1 MRLLKFILINLFFYA
16 LLKMPGLLAGKPIP
30 SSVIT
35 MYMFFII
42 VTVLLVMTITDEGA
56 EDLFAPARSLLEDP
70 SKAFARNV
78 LFAVLPIVA
87 ALSVYYLAAEPA
99 PPFELRSAHPAPPGA
114 VRAYGKVYE
123 LDGLENP
130 LRSIEKEDP
139 AAFKEMVREGG
150 EVYFR
155 NCLFCHGAK
164 LDGRG
169 HYAHAMD
176 PLPMPFTGS
185 DTIAQLKESYLFWR
199 IVKGGPGLPREGG
212 PNISSMP
219 AWEDE
224 LTEEEVWKVI
234 LFLYDYT
241 GNRPRSWK
249 D

>member
-1 MRLLKFILINLFFYA
+1 
-16 LLKMPGLLAGKPIP
+16 
-30 SSVIT
+30 V
-35 MYMFFII
+35 
-42 VTVLLVMTITDEGA
+42 
-56 EDLFAPARSLLEDP
+56 
-70 SKAFARNV
+70 
-78 LFAVLPIVA
+78 
-87 ALSVYYLAAEPA
+87 
-99 PPFELRSAHPAPPGA
+99 

-130 LRSIEKEDP
+130 LRALEKEDP
-139 AAFKEMVREGG
+139 AAFKELAREGG

-155 NCLFCHGAK
+155 NCFFCHGAR

-169 HYAHAMD
+169 HYAYAMD